1 MKDKTLKI
9 IAVCLILSLVSV
21 AAAILPIAKAND
33 IPDIFPNVIKLS
45 GNDNFIKIQ
54 NKDIPA
60 YRLSWLRK
68 LNIKEDILN
77 PASSSKLCT
86 LKPVSK
92 NPYTYTDT
100 SFKREVEAYS
110 KLYDL
115 DDNLQK
121 TAYLYYFKQID
132 TIKLIARNTVSA
144 SVKINY
150 LTQKGIIIPADAASN
165 KIHSLM
171 VDALYA
177 FMDYKLYNV
186 ATGNPESDIIIPKST
201 SLDKAL
207 LIYTAKL
214 TGTNTP
220 VTAFAKEHLNISSI
234 NSFEDSVYY
243 TSLYA
248 LWKNKIVS
256 TGNLSAISRQ
266 DVYKNTAVME
276 ANAYGV
282 NISGGDST
290 DNIKSAYLSAFLG
303 SIYSV
308 KTNYNTMKS
317 KESENKIPLYI
328 LELMAKEDKNHTIA
342 DSTSYTDAF
351 NYVAQNTKRFN
362 LDSDF
367 YADIYEYNITL
378 TEKRSQIFIR
388 AIPLVTND
396 TSDSNNYVRLFL
408 GDGTEIPAD
417 NYEAINLSGKAQE
430 TVSLIVKYYNSNGK
444 DLTTTTYKLNFTQG
458 SSAATSP
465 AKTTASPKTTA
476 FPIFPTPSEF
486 IPEITGP
493 GIIVE
498 NSSVVQLESNILNQ
512 LYSTDTSGNYID
524 KDGNIITSF
533 NYETLPDGYEYT
545 HYRDGS
551 IGIVKVMGTAYDTD
565 ESSDKVNITVTEE
578 NLFERIASLADDWT
592 IIIIIAA
599 GIVLICLSAAL
610 IVIIRNR
617 KKLQQKEL
625 GED

>member
-9 IAVCLILSLVSV
+9 IAVCLVLSLVSV
-21 AAAILPIAKAND
+21 AAAILPIARAND
-33 IPDIFPNVIKLS
+33 VPDIFPNVIKPS

-54 NKDIPA
+54 NKNILA

-77 PASSSKLCT
+77 SASSSKLCT
-86 LKPVSK
+86 LQPVSK

-110 KLYDL
+110 KLYAL

-121 TAYLYYFKQID
+121 TAYLYYFKKID
-132 TIKLIARNTVSA
+132 TMQLIARNTVLMSA
-144 SVKINY
+144 KISY
-150 LTQKGIIIPADAASN
+150 LKQKGVIIPADAASN

-177 FMDYKLYNV
+177 FMDYKLYSV
-186 ATGNPESDIIIPKST
+186 ATGNPESDIVIPNQT

-207 LIYTAKL
+207 LIYTTKL

-248 LWKNKIVS
+248 LWKNNIVN
-256 TGNLSAISRQ
+256 TGNLSAVSRQ
-266 DVYKNTAVME
+266 DVYKMTAVME
-276 ANAYGV
+276 ANTYGV
-282 NISGGDST
+282 NISGSAST
-290 DNIKSAYLSAFLG
+290 DNIKVAYLSAFLG

-308 KTNYNTMKS
+308 KADYNTMKS
-317 KESENKIPLYI
+317 KQSENKIPLYI
-328 LELMAKEDKNHTIA
+328 LQLMAKEDKGYTIS
-342 DSTSYTDAF
+342 DSVNYTEAF

-362 LDSDF
+362 LDNDF
-367 YADIYEYNITL
+367 YADIDEYNITL
-378 TEKRSQIFIR
+378 TEKRSQIYMR
-388 AIPLVTND
+388 AIPLMTDDAASGNGFVKI
-396 TSDSNNYVRLFL
+396 FL
-408 GDGTEIPAD
+408 SDGTEIPAD
-417 NYEAINLSGKAQE
+417 NYEAVKLSGKAQE

-444 DLTTTTYKLNFTQG
+444 LITSTTYKLNFTQG
-458 SSAATSP
+458 SSTGTVP
-465 AKTTASPKTTA
+465 PPTTISLNTTTFPF
-476 FPIFPTPSEF
+476 FPIPSEF
-486 IPEITGP
+486 IPEITGS

-498 NSSVVQLESNILNQ
+498 GSSVVQLESNILNQ

-524 KDGNIITSF
+524 ANGNIITSF

-551 IGIVKVMGTAYDTD
+551 IGIVKVMGTAYDAD
-565 ESSDKVNITVTEE
+565 ESSDTANITITEE
-578 NLFERIASLADDWT
+578 NFFEKIASLADNWT
-592 IIIIIAA
+592 TIIIIAA
-599 GIVLICLSAAL
+599 GVVLLCLSVAL
-610 IVIIRNR
+610 VLIIRNR

-625 GED
+625 G